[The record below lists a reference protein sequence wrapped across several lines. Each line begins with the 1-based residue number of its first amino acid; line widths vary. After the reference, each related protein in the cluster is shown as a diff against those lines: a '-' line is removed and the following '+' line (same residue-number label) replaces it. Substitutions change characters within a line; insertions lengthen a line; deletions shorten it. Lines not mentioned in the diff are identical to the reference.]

1 MKSHSTQALGATC
14 PFLSAL
20 LVACTARTPPIAAQ
34 RPFVIKSLHGERVD
48 EYYWMRDDDDAKKSP
63 EIMAHLNAEQAYAT
77 ACLQRL
83 APLQET
89 LVAEMRG
96 RIKEDDSTVPAF
108 DRGYWYWQ
116 SFDLGG
122 EYPRHLR
129 QQGSA
134 LARDSA
140 SPTEVVLDCPSLAK
154 DHEYFRIGSTAVSN
168 DGQWIAWT
176 QDTAGRRTHALR
188 VKNLR
193 TGETLADE
201 IAGVLEPVEWAADN
215 RTIFY
220 VRQDPVLLQSGPVY
234 RHEIGTPVA
243 SDTLVYDEPDKTLS
257 TSIRSSASHD
267 WLLIDIDGYDT
278 TELRAVAMAQPASTP
293 RVIIERTAEVRSYA
307 DHLNARWVIRT
318 NLEARNFRLVQASE
332 AAPSDSRSW
341 QDIVAHRE
349 DVGLDEFVLLDGALA
364 IVERVEANARVRVIP
379 WSGGVGFTVPC
390 AESAFKM
397 SFGEN
402 LDASNPALRVVC
414 TSMITPDT
422 TIDVDLKSG
431 ACITRKVRPVI
442 GYDASL
448 YVTTRIW
455 APARDGKLIPISLA
469 WRREAYQCDG
479 NHPIVIE
486 GYGAYGLPTDAEFS
500 NAAICLMDRG
510 VAVALAHVRGG
521 CDLGQ
526 EWYEDGRMMNKRNT
540 FNDFVDA
547 TDELVRANYAA
558 KDRVFATGGSAGGL
572 LMGAVANEA
581 GERYRGIALNV
592 PFVDALTTML
602 DETIPLTTNEW
613 TQWGDPREAEA
624 YQYIR
629 SYSPYDNLSAKPYPA
644 MLVTTGLWDSQV
656 QYYEPA
662 KYVARC
668 RRLRTDSNAFIF
680 HINMEAGHGGN
691 SGRFRHLKEAA
702 REQAFFLDLAGI
714 TRLQNH
720 SGG

>member
-1 MKSHSTQALGATC
+1 MKSLSNPTRTATC

-20 LVACTARTPPIAAQ
+20 LMACTARTPPIATQ
-34 RPFVIKSLHGERVD
+34 RPFVIKSPHGDRSD
-48 EYYWMRDDDDAKKSP
+48 EYYWMRDDHESAKSP
-63 EIMAHLNAEQAYAT
+63 EIMAHLQAEQAYTT
-77 ACLQRL
+77 ASLQRL

-96 RIKEDDSTVPAF
+96 RIKEDDSTEPAF
-108 DRGYWYWQ
+108 DRGYWYWK

-122 EYPRHLR
+122 EYARHVR
-129 QQGSA
+129 QRGTVI
-134 LARDSA
+134 ARDNTA
-140 SPTEVVLDCPSLAK
+140 PTEIVIDCPMLAK
-154 DHEYFRIGSTAVSN
+154 EHEYFRIGASSVSN
-168 DGQWIAWT
+168 DGEWVAWT

-193 TGETLADE
+193 TGEVLADE

-215 RTIFY
+215 RTVFY

-234 RHEIGTPVA
+234 RHELGTPMT

-257 TSIRSSASHD
+257 TSIRSSASRE

-278 TELRAVAMAQPASTP
+278 TELRAVAMTQPASTP
-293 RVIIERTAEVRSYA
+293 RVIIERTAHVRSYA
-307 DHLNARWVIRT
+307 DHLHARWVIRT
-318 NLEARNFRLVQASE
+318 NLDARNFRLVHAPEAS
-332 AAPSDSRSW
+332 PSDSQSW
-341 QDIVAHRE
+341 RDIVSHRE
-349 DVGLDEFVLLDGALA
+349 DAGLDEFVLLEGAVA
-364 IVERVEANARVRVIP
+364 ILERVDANARVRVIP
-379 WSGGVGFTVPC
+379 WTGGVGFTVPC
-390 AESAFKM
+390 EESAFKM

-402 LDASNPALRVVC
+402 LDARNPALRIVC
-414 TSMITPDT
+414 TSMVTPDT
-422 TIDVDLKSG
+422 TIDVDLVSG
-431 ACITRKVRPVI
+431 ARTTRKVRPVI

-448 YVTTRIW
+448 YATTRIW
-455 APARDGKLIPISLA
+455 APSRDGKRIPISLA
-469 WRREAYQCDG
+469 WRRDAYQHDG
-479 NHPIVIE
+479 THAIVIE

-510 VAVALAHVRGG
+510 VVVALAHVRGG

-547 TDELVRANYAA
+547 TDELVRGKFAA
-558 KDRVFATGGSAGGL
+558 KNRVFATGGSAGGL
-572 LMGAVANEA
+572 LMGAVVNEA
-581 GERYRGIALNV
+581 GDRYRGVALHV

-629 SYSPYDNLSAKPYPA
+629 SYSPYDNLAAKPYPA

-668 RRLRTDSNAFIF
+668 RRLRTDNNAFFF

-702 REQAFFLDLAGI
+702 REQAFFLDLAEI
-714 TRLQNH
+714 TR
-720 SGG
+720 